1 MNKITKIE
9 IQKKDKERVN
19 IHVDDKFFMAIYAE
33 LIYKFNIKKGDLID
47 KNYLKKILDDEM
59 YIKAKNKSF
68 NILSKNDQSEKILR
82 DKLSVDFDENIIEKV
97 IDFLKENNLIDDESL
112 AKKIVNTNV
121 NLNRYGKNKIKQ
133 NLYKKGISSDVI
145 NESMSDL
152 NEDIEFENA
161 LYLAKKRYEKIKNQ
175 DKNKIHQKLYQHLAY
190 KGFDFNT
197 IKRVLKEVI
206 VDYNEYD

>member
-145 NESMSDL
+145 NKSMNDL